1 MDEENKELDYA
12 PFDAELAEAGLM
24 DGVLLSVIIVDGY
37 ISQFCTGGYLQDET
51 MHLYVEDIPEDFY
64 SNFQAY
70 KVEDNALVLDTKK
83 LPDVYAERELMNLR
97 MMRETECFAIVNRGK
112 LWYDRLTDAQYKE
125 LDEWYQAWLN
135 VTESKTKSGGFKI
148 PDRPKWLV

>member
-24 DGVLLSVIIVDGY
+24 EGILLSVIITDGC

-51 MHLYVEDIPEDFY
+51 THLYVAEIPEDFY
-64 SNFQAY
+64 GNFQAY

-83 LPDVYAERELMNLR
+83 LPDVETERELMNLR

-112 LWYDRLTDAQYKE
+112 LWYDRLTEGQYME
-125 LDEWYQAWLN
+125 LEEWYQAWLN
-135 VTESKTKSGGFKI
+135 VTEKKRGAKSFTI
-148 PDRPKWLV
+148 PTRPKWLE